1 MRGEQENNCLQHIKD
16 GIFSSKGKLLQNPF
30 TGKTYKEV
38 SVEEFL
44 AERVWFVNSDC
55 HKCFFGLMEEDR
67 IEIEKILYLAKPNEN
82 ASEFPDFTF
91 ENGFIEHFQITSSK
105 VTRKGATHK
114 KEESAFEAK
123 VAKET
128 EELKTE
134 WNETPSY
141 SEVRSKSWA
150 FNNPAHSYEYL
161 KESFQTVWEHHIDS
175 LEKYSGSKEIGV
187 FLIEYTEFALAMV
200 EQVYANWKNGM
211 SHGDMREEENFKFYR
226 LSRDKNLLNFIYQY
240 KDKIKYVI
248 FSYCNG
254 FEIIRLGNIP
264 YLLRL
269 LPWDFQIYPLV
280 AWKVA
285 SVRNISVPGA
295 IPKED

>member
-1 MRGEQENNCLQHIKD
+1 MRGEQENNCLQIIRD
-16 GIFSSKGKLLQNPF
+16 GIFSSNGKLLQNPF

-44 AERVWFVNSDC
+44 TERVWFINPDC
-55 HKCFFGLMEEDR
+55 HKFFFGLMEEDR

-114 KEESAFEAK
+114 KEESAFDAK

-128 EELKTE
+128 EELKKE

-141 SEVRSKSWA
+141 SEIRTKSWA
-150 FNNPAHSYEYL
+150 FTNPEHSYEYL
-161 KESFQTVWEHHIDS
+161 EESFRTVWKHHIDS
-175 LEKYSGSKEIGV
+175 LNKYCGNKEVGI
-187 FLIEYTEFALAMV
+187 FMIEYTEFALAMT
-200 EQVYANWKNGM
+200 EQVYAKWKDGM
-211 SHGDMREEENFKFYR
+211 SSGDMREEEKFKFYR
-226 LSRDKNLLNFIYQY
+226 LSRDKKLLNFISQY

-248 FSYCNG
+248 FAYCNG
-254 FEIIRLGNIP
+254 FEIIRLENIP
-264 YLLRL
+264 YLLDL
-269 LPWDFQIYPLV
+269 MPWDYYIYPLI

-285 SVRNISVPGA
+285 SVGNISVPGVL
-295 IPKED
+295 PKEG